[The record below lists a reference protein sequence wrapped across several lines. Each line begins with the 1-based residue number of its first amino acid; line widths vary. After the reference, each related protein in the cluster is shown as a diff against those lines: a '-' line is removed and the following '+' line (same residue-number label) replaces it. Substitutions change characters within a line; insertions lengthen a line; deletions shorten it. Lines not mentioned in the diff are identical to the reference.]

1 MLVSYELP
9 APDLVTHEITI
20 KRSRFITW
28 ITRAESEEEARE
40 VIAKAKATY
49 PDARHH
55 CSAFILHGQNPVER
69 SSDDGEPSGTSG
81 KPMLDVLR
89 GSGMQNIVA
98 VVIRYFGGIKLGAGG
113 LVHAY
118 SGAVS
123 ETLEHVARVEKRL
136 RHLVAVDLPHAEAGR
151 IEADLRT
158 SGIDVVDVQYGAA
171 ATYTLGIDPG
181 GLENLNELLAALTQG
196 TAEAVETGETWVE
209 R

>member
-69 SSDDGEPSGTSG
+69 SSDDGEPSGTAG

-171 ATYTLGIDPG
+171 ATYTLGLDPG
-181 GLENLNELLAALTQG
+181 GLESLNELLAALTQG
-196 TAEAVETGETWVE
+196 TAEAVEAGETWVE

>member
-40 VIAKAKATY
+40 VIAKAKTTY

-136 RHLVAVDLPHAEAGR
+136 RNLVAVDLPHAEAGR

>member
-1 MLVSYELP
+1 MFVSFELP
-9 APDLVTHEITI
+9 ARDLVTHEITI

-28 ITRAESEEEARE
+28 ITRAESEAEARE
-40 VIAKAKATY
+40 VIAEAKATY

-55 CSAFILHGQNPVER
+55 CSAFILHGQNPIER
-69 SSDDGEPSGTSG
+69 SSDDGEPSGTAG

-89 GSGMQNIVA
+89 GSGMQDIVA

-123 ETLEHVARVEKRL
+123 ETLEHVTRVEKRL
-136 RHLVAVDLPHAEAGR
+136 RQLVSVDLPHAEAGR

-158 SGIDVVDVQYGAA
+158 NGIDVVDVQYGAM
-171 ATYTLGIDPG
+171 ATYTLGIEPG
-181 GLENLNELLAALTQG
+181 GLDALNELLAALTQG
-196 TAEAVETGETWVE
+196 TAEASETGETWVE